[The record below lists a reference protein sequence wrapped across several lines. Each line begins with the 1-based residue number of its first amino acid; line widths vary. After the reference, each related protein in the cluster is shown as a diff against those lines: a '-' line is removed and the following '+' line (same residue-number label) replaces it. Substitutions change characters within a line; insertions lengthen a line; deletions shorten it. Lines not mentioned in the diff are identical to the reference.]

1 MRSFAPSSRC
11 WSSSAVT
18 SPMKYKDGQVQQK
31 QTMVVNMYL
40 KLPKKLVCLMWL
52 CLPGVPSRLPSL
64 IKRYSSSL
72 RSLIK

>member
-31 QTMVVNMYL
+31 QTMMVNVYL
-40 KLPKKLVCLMWL
+40 MLPKQLVCFLWCGCAYQECQAGCHL
-52 CLPGVPSRLPSL
+52 SL
-64 IKRYSSSL
+64 SDTPLHSGH
-72 RSLIK
+72 